1 MDKLLLMF
9 QLQAELN
16 ESTNGPDWTSGI
28 TKNKKIIN
36 WRRCI
41 YMECAEMID
50 SFSWKHWKN
59 IDQEPDWD
67 NLQIEVVDV
76 WHFILSLAIENYSQ
90 TLRGTVDTLALNV
103 SQLKA
108 FEQVTQTNNEFVSQ
122 DILIAKVE
130 ELMRITLEKG
140 ALELEALFENFFD
153 LVIMSGLDLETLY
166 RLYVG
171 KNILNQFRQ
180 DNGYKDGSYIKV
192 WDGIEDNVIM
202 KRIWEENS
210 DIKPDMLYRELTKTY
225 LALTKN

>member
-59 IDQEPDWD
+59 IDQETDWD

-76 WHFILSLAIENYSQ
+76 WHFIISLAIENYTQ
-90 TLRGTVDTLALNV
+90 TLRGTVDTLALNIA
-103 SQLKA
+103 QLKS
-108 FEQVTQTNNEFVSQ
+108 FEQTNTAEVTFATQEL
-122 DILIAKVE
+122 IIAKVE
-130 ELMRITLEKG
+130 ELMRIALEKG
-140 ALELEALFENFFD
+140 DLELETLFENFFD
-153 LVIMSGLDLETLY
+153 LVLMSGLNLETLY

-192 WDGIEDNVIM
+192 WDGQEDNVVM

-210 DIKPDMLYRELTKTY
+210 DIKPDMLYRELTKAY
-225 LALTKN
+225 LALTKS